1 MQTYQYKLKPTK
13 PQLAAIEQT
22 LEVCRHL
29 YNGVLAERKDAW
41 ENEKRSV
48 NFAQQCASLPALKAK
63 SSYLPSIHSQVL
75 QDVMHRV
82 NRSFENFFR
91 RVKAGDTPGYPR
103 FKGENWYD
111 SFQYRQFGDGRGAKF
126 DSSGRLSLSKIGA
139 IRVCKDRPLMGTPK
153 TCTLTRRADGWYACI
168 ACDTEVEP
176 LQKTGEDIGIDVGL
190 ESFATLS
197 NGETIANPRL
207 LRRAERQLKTA
218 QRRVSRRKKGSERR
232 KKARVLLAK
241 AHLKVRRARLDF
253 CHKVAHGLVA
263 RFDTIAVEKLRVKNM
278 SRRPK
283 PKPDLEN
290 PGRFLPNGAKAKAGL
305 NNSIADA
312 GWGLF
317 VSILTQKAESA
328 ARQVIAV
335 NPAYTSQNCFNCGM
349 RVPKKLSVRLHSCPH
364 CGFEAHRD
372 HNAALNI
379 LKSSTKSSGDTAFG
393 ETATLVAV

>member
-1 MQTYQYKLKPTK
+1 LKTFHYKLKPTK
-13 PQLAAIEQT
+13 PQLAAMEQT

-29 YNGVLAERKDAW
+29 YNGALAERKDVW
-41 ENEKRSV
+41 ENERRSV
-48 NFAQQCASLPALKAK
+48 NFAQQCAALKGK
-63 SSYLPSIHSQVL
+63 SECLPNIHSQVL

-91 RVKAGDTPGYPR
+91 RVKAKEAKCGFPR
-103 FKGENWYD
+103 FKGEGWYD
-111 SFQYRQFGDGRGAKF
+111 SFQYRQYGNGAKF
-126 DSSGRLSLSKIGA
+126 DSAGRLSLSKIGA
-139 IRVCKDRPLMGTPK
+139 VRVCNSIFKDRPMAGTPK
-153 TCTLTRRADGWYACI
+153 TCTITRRADGWYACI
-168 ACDTEVEP
+168 ACDKITSDTEPELLP
-176 LQKTGEDIGIDVGL
+176 RTGESVGIDVGL

-207 LRRAERQLKTA
+207 LRRAERQLKAA
-218 QRRVSRRKKGSERR
+218 QRRVSRRKRGSERR

-253 CHKVAHGLVA
+253 CHKTAHGLVV
-263 RFDTIAVEKLRVKNM
+263 RFDTIAVEKLNIKGMVKNHH
-278 SRRPK
+278 
-283 PKPDLEN
+283 L
-290 PGRFLPNGAKAKAGL
+290 AK
-305 NNSIADA
+305 SISDA

-317 VSILTQKAESA
+317 VSVLTQKAESA
-328 ARQVIAV
+328 ARRVVAV

-349 RVPKKLSVRLHSCPH
+349 RVPKALSVRLHSCPH

-379 LKSSTKSSGDTAFG
+379 LKNSGDTAFG

>member
-1 MQTYQYKLKPTK
+1 MRTYQYKLKPTK
-13 PQLAAIEQT
+13 PQLAAMEQT
-22 LEVCRHL
+22 LEVCRRL
-29 YNGVLAERKDAW
+29 YNGALAERRNAW

-48 NFAQQCASLPALKAK
+48 NFAQQCASLPALKEK
-63 SSYLPSIHSQVL
+63 SAYLPNIHSQVL

-91 RVKAGDTPGYPR
+91 RVKAKEAKAGFPR
-103 FKGENWYD
+103 FKGEGWYD
-111 SFQYRQFGDGRGAKF
+111 SFQYRQYGNGAKF
-126 DSSGRLSLSKIGA
+126 DSAGRLSLSKVGA
-139 IRVCKDRPLMGTPK
+139 IRVCRDRPMTGTPK
-153 TCTLTRRADGWYACI
+153 TVTLARRADGWYACI
-168 ACDTEVEP
+168 ACDAEPEP
-176 LQKTGEDIGIDVGL
+176 LPRAGESVGIDVGL

-207 LRRAERQLKTA
+207 LRRAERHLKTA

-241 AHLKVRRARLDF
+241 AHLKVRRTRLDF
-253 CHKVAHGLVA
+253 CHKTAHGLVA
-263 RFDTIAVEKLRVKNM
+263 RFDTIAVEKLNIKGMVKNHH
-278 SRRPK
+278 
-283 PKPDLEN
+283 L
-290 PGRFLPNGAKAKAGL
+290 AK
-305 NNSIADA
+305 SISDA

-317 VSILTQKAESA
+317 VSVLTHKAESA
-328 ARQVIAV
+328 GREVVAV

-379 LKSSTKSSGDTAFG
+379 LKSGGDTAFG
-393 ETATLVAV
+393 EAATLAAV

>member
-1 MQTYQYKLKPTK
+1 MKTFHYKLKPTK
-13 PQLAAIEQT
+13 PQLAAMEQT

-29 YNGVLAERKDAW
+29 YNGALAERKDAW
-41 ENEKRSV
+41 ENEKRCV
-48 NFAQQCASLPALKAK
+48 NFAQQCAALPALKGK
-63 SSYLPSIHSQVL
+63 SECLPNIHSQVL

-91 RVKAGDTPGYPR
+91 RVKAGDKKIERTPGYPR

-111 SFQYRQFGDGRGAKF
+111 SFCYRQYGNGAKF
-126 DSSGRLSLSKIGA
+126 DSAGRLSLSKIGA
-139 IRVCKDRPLMGTPK
+139 VRVCNSIFKDRPMAGTPK
-153 TCTLTRRADGWYACI
+153 TCTITRRADGWYACI
-168 ACDTEVEP
+168 ACDKITSDTEPELLP
-176 LQKTGEDIGIDVGL
+176 RTGESVGIDVGL

-207 LRRAERQLKTA
+207 LRRAERQLKAA
-218 QRRVSRRKKGSERR
+218 QRRVSRRKRGSERR

-253 CHKVAHGLVA
+253 CHKTAHGLVV
-263 RFDTIAVEKLRVKNM
+263 RFDTIAVEKLNIKGMVKNHH
-278 SRRPK
+278 
-283 PKPDLEN
+283 L
-290 PGRFLPNGAKAKAGL
+290 AK
-305 NNSIADA
+305 SISDA

-317 VSILTQKAESA
+317 VSVLTQKAESA
-328 ARQVIAV
+328 ARRVVAV

-349 RVPKKLSVRLHSCPH
+349 RVPKALSVRLHSCPH

-379 LKSSTKSSGDTAFG
+379 LKNSGDTAFG